1 MVSSCSDSPLGGREV
16 YWLATDY
23 YQRAKAKDSNV
34 ASKAN
39 TKISQVKKSYPTID
53 DLFTYGITEG
63 QSITVKCLGE
73 TTTARKP

>member
-1 MVSSCSDSPLGGREV
+1 MWPARPTPRS
-16 YWLATDY
+16 
-23 YQRAKAKDSNV
+23 
-34 ASKAN
+34 
-39 TKISQVKKSYPTID
+39 SQVKKSYPTID